1 MGDNPSASP
10 GPEPPDPTRTIQTP
24 EGVAGV
30 AIGPYQLIRLLGE
43 GGMGAVYLA
52 RQTHPIRRDVA
63 LKIIKPGMDSRQV
76 IARFESERQALAV
89 MDHPNISRV
98 LDAGQSDAGYPFFVM
113 EFVDGIP
120 ITRYCDSKRLTL
132 RERIELFIPVCKAIQ
147 HAHQKGILHRDIKPS
162 NVLVSQHDGTPKVI
176 DFGLAKALGHE
187 LNDSTIVTGLGAV
200 VGTLEY
206 MSPEQAEIGRHDID
220 TRSDL
225 YSLGAL
231 LYELLTGKPPLLIE
245 RGKTSYVDALGR
257 VRDEAPAAPS
267 LRLRRSD
274 TLAQA
279 AANGRFEPSKL
290 PKLLNR
296 ELDWV
301 VMKTLEKER
310 SRRYETVNGLVRDL
324 QRYLAKEPVEAG
336 PPSAAYRARKFVQ
349 RHRLALGTT
358 AAFMAL
364 LIAGVVVSLWMASR
378 ASRAEQT
385 ARAVNEFLQQDLLA
399 QASPEEQATGARPDP
414 EIKVRTLLDRAA
426 ARIAGKFAA
435 NPAVEAAI
443 RSTIGAS
450 YRDLGLHAQA
460 VVQFQRAL
468 ELDRRVWG
476 NEHPDTLAAAKSLGQ
491 AYYAAGKY
499 PQAEATL
506 APAVEVSR
514 RKLGTSNSQTRDAMS
529 ALGLVYVAE
538 AKYELARPLLP
549 DAQEIQRR
557 MLGAENPVTLNM
569 EVNLARLHFMQGNVA
584 ETERLLNLAV
594 QGARDTLGP
603 DHPLTLGIMN
613 NLSVVYQ
620 NQFRYPEAEALLSQV
635 LEARRREL
643 GPEHPDTLNAMQNLA
658 ALYSSD
664 GRPSQAEPLYLKAL
678 EGSRR
683 VLGPEHPKTLGEMA
697 NLALLYVSQKRF
709 SEAAPLIDN
718 AVNVSRRVLGPEN
731 PETLLDLYV
740 QGAMYQEEGRYAAAE
755 PLLAQ
760 LVESERRVF
769 GPRNPRTEKAMDLLG
784 LVRTARKE
792 YAAAE
797 TVLRESG
804 AARRQSAPDSF
815 LRYATEAALGDN
827 LVGQRR
833 YPEAEALLIPAW
845 EGMTARQAQT
855 AAGDRQKLVQ
865 AGLSIVQLY
874 KDSGQPAKAA
884 EWTQKVRQA
893 QPAAASKV
901 P

>member
-1 MGDNPSASP
+1 
-10 GPEPPDPTRTIQTP
+10 
-24 EGVAGV
+24 VAGV
-30 AIGPYQLIRLLGE
+30 AIGPYQLVRLLGE

-76 IARFESERQALAV
+76 IARFESERQALAL
-89 MDHPNISRV
+89 MEHPNIARV

-113 EFVDGIP
+113 ELVEGIP

-132 RERIELFIPVCKAIQ
+132 RERIELYIPACEAIQ

-162 NVLVSQHDGTPKVI
+162 NVLVSHDGTPKVI
-176 DFGLAKALGHE
+176 DFGLAKALGPE
-187 LNDSTIVTGLGAV
+187 LNDATMVTGLGAV

-231 LYELLTGKPPLLIE
+231 LYELLTGKPPLLID
-245 RGKTSYVDALGR
+245 RGKTSYVDALSR
-257 VRDEAPAAPS
+257 VREEAPAAPS

-274 TLAQA
+274 TLTQA
-279 AANGRFEPSKL
+279 AANRRIEPSKL

-301 VMKTLEKER
+301 VMKTLEKDR

-324 QRYLAKEPVEAG
+324 QRYLAQEPVEAG
-336 PPSAAYRARKFVQ
+336 PPSAGYRARKFVQ
-349 RHRLALGTT
+349 RHRLGLGTA

-364 LIAGVVVSLWMASR
+364 LIAGVVVSLWMAAR
-378 ASRAEQT
+378 ASRAEQI
-385 ARAVNEFLQQDLLA
+385 ARAVNEFLQRDLLA
-399 QASPEEQATGARPDP
+399 QAGPEEQAAGARPDP

-426 ARIAGKFAA
+426 AGIAGKFGA

-460 VVQFQRAL
+460 IVQFQRAL
-468 ELDRRVWG
+468 DLDRRVWG

-491 AYYAAGKY
+491 AYYSAGKY
-499 PQAEATL
+499 PQAEAAL

-514 RKLGTSNSQTRDAMS
+514 RNLGTSNSQTRDAMS

-538 AKYELARPLLP
+538 AKYELARPLLTE
-549 DAQEIQRR
+549 ALEVQRR
-557 MLGAENPVTLNM
+557 MPGAENPVTFNM
-569 EVNLARLHFMQGNVA
+569 EVNLARLHFMQGNFA
-584 ETERLLNLAV
+584 EAERLLSLAV

-603 DHPLTLGIMN
+603 EHPVTLSFMN

-620 NQFRYPEAEALLSQV
+620 NQYRYPEAEGLLSQV
-635 LEARRREL
+635 LEARRHEL

-658 ALYSSD
+658 TLYSAD
-664 GRPSQAEPLYLKAL
+664 GRFSQAEPLFVKAL
-678 EGSRR
+678 EASRR

-697 NLALLYVSQKRF
+697 NLAILYVYQKRF
-709 SEAAPLIDN
+709 PEASALIES
-718 AVNVSRRVLGPEN
+718 AVNVSRRVLGAEN

-740 QGAMYQEEGRYAAAE
+740 QGALYREEGRYAAAE

-784 LVRTARKE
+784 LVRNARKD
-792 YAAAE
+792 YPGAE
-797 TVLRESG
+797 TVLRECD

-833 YPEAEALLIPAW
+833 YQEAEALLIPAW
-845 EGMTARQAQT
+845 EGMQERLAKAD
-855 AAGDRQKLVQ
+855 AGDRPKLVE
-865 AGLSIVQLY
+865 AGHSIIRLY
-874 KDSGQPAKAA
+874 KDSGQAAKAA
-884 EWTQKVRQA
+884 EWTERVRQA
-893 QPAAASKV
+893 QPAADSKV
-901 P
+901 R